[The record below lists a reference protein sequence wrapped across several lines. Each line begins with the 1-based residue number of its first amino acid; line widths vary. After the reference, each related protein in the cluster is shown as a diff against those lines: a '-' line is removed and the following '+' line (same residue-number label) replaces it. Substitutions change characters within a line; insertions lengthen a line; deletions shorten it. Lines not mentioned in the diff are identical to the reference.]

1 MIMCEVLCWTVD
13 SMDHWFL
20 HTEPQLQAS
29 CFGLKCWK
37 FMKFVIYM
45 CWICGLKMLNVEKQ
59 LNKATGR
66 NRKIALDWGSALA
79 SRQAARFR
87 FPLPAEAA
95 SLSVLHFLSEDW
107 TRLRVHRFSPALHFH
122 FTGRKHFTHL
132 SLLDS
137 PVFTLLLLVFGLI
150 IFLIARLSFTSCSR
164 PAAFRVQGSG
174 QLQCNSSEQEWITC
188 LICYSV
194 PVFVVR
200 LQAALKPT
208 STSAPFHPVSTSC
221 VLYESCCPVLS
232 SRKPVHSHGCT

>member
-20 HTEPQLQAS
+20 HTEPQLQAP

-37 FMKFVIYM
+37 YMKFVIYM

-66 NRKIALDWGSALA
+66 NRRIALDWRSALA

-122 FTGRKHFTHL
+122 FTGRKHFTHF

-164 PAAFRVQGSG
+164 PTAFRVQASFSVIVVSRSGSPVTATACQRLLCICKLLWNPPPP
-174 QLQCNSSEQEWITC
+174 QLLFIQFPLPAFCMN
-188 LICYSV
+188 
-194 PVFVVR
+194 P
-200 LQAALKPT
+200 A
-208 STSAPFHPVSTSC
+208 
-221 VLYESCCPVLS
+221 VLS
-232 SRKPVHSHGCT
+232 SHKPVHSHGRT